1 MFMFR
6 NKTKKQNGKSSIPRT
21 VAPNVPKKIYSIANL
36 QGVGRRARQ
45 EDSFSTANVF
55 DEEKMAQNG
64 MLFVVCDG
72 MGGMRDGKLA
82 SETAISSI
90 RASFMDMDRNGDIAH
105 QLKES
110 IYIASERVE
119 ELLEGE
125 GGSTVVAGIIYKDE
139 LYYAS
144 VGDSYFYLKR
154 GDNVYRL
161 NKEHN
166 MCNQVYLSCI
176 REGELD
182 PSIGRTHEEAVALT
196 QFLGMYGFEDVD
208 CFIKPMPIREG
219 DVLLACSDGVGGVL
233 NEREIYE
240 ALSLS
245 EPQEMCTYIEERIK
259 VYNKSNQDNYT
270 AIVVQCK

>member
-6 NKTKKQNGKSSIPRT
+6 NKEKKQKDKSSIPKT
-21 VAPNVPKKIYSIANL
+21 VAPDIHKKRYTIANL
-36 QGVGRRARQ
+36 QGVGKRTRQ
-45 EDSFSTANVF
+45 EDSFSTANAF
-55 DEEKMAQNG
+55 DEEKLEQQG

-90 RASFMDMDRNGDIAH
+90 RESFQVMDREGDISV
-105 QLKES
+105 QLKDS
-110 IYIASERVE
+110 IYLASQRVE
-119 ELLEGE
+119 NLLEGE
-125 GGSTVVAGIIYKDE
+125 GGSTVVAAVIYKDE

-166 MCNQVYLSCI
+166 MCNQVYLSSI
-176 REGELD
+176 REGCLD

-196 QFLGMYGFEDVD
+196 QFLGMYGFDEVD
-208 CFIKPMPIREG
+208 CFVKPMKIRQG
-219 DVLLACSDGVGGVL
+219 DVLLACSDGVGGVI
-233 NEREIYE
+233 NEVEVLE
-240 ALSLS
+240 ALSLN
-245 EPQEMCTYIEERIK
+245 EPQDMCAYIEGKILAYDK
-259 VYNKSNQDNYT
+259 QNQDNYT
-270 AIVVQCK
+270 AVIVKCK

>member
-1 MFMFR
+1 MFQS
-6 NKTKKQNGKSSIPRT
+6 KEKKQKDRSSIPKT
-21 VAPNVPKKIYSIANL
+21 IAPDIPKKRYCIANL
-36 QGVGRRARQ
+36 QGVGRRSRQ
-45 EDSFSTANVF
+45 EDSFSTTNAF
-55 DEEKMAQNG
+55 DEEKIKQQG

-90 RASFMDMDRNGDIAH
+90 RDSFQKMDRDNDIAG
-105 QLKES
+105 QLKDS
-110 IYIASERVE
+110 IYLASERVE

-176 REGELD
+176 RDGELD

-196 QFLGMYGFEDVD
+196 QFLGMYGFEEVD
-208 CFIKPMPIREG
+208 YFVKPMPIREG
-219 DVLLACSDGVGGVL
+219 DVLLACSDGIGGVL
-233 NEREIYE
+233 NESEIFE
-240 ALSLS
+240 ALNQS
-245 EPQEMCTYIEERIK
+245 EPLDMCAYIEERIIA
-259 VYNKSNQDNYT
+259 YNKRNQDNYS
-270 AIVVQCK
+270 AIIVQCK